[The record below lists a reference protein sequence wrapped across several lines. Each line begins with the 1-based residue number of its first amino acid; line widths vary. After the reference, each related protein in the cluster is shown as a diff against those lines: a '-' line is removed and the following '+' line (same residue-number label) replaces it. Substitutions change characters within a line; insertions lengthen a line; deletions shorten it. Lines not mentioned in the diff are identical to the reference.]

1 MSVFM
6 TVHESA
12 SFVVL
17 GGTVRSTMMAV
28 AAVVMTKQVHQRTQQ
43 QDRVWQQQRDMT
55 VVLSRQVEQGNDQQH
70 TQGNTGLAAPK
81 GRRRLMG

>member
-1 MSVFM
+1 MFM

-12 SFVVL
+12 SLVVL
-17 GGTVRSTMMAV
+17 GGIVRSTMMAV
-28 AAVVMTKQVHQRTQQ
+28 AAVVMAKQVHQGTQQ

-55 VVLSRQVEQGNDQQH
+55 VVLTSQVEQGNDQQH
-70 TQGNTGLAAPK
+70 TQGNTGLTAPK